1 MTIELY
7 PSTLC
12 FVIILYTSCS
22 AYNKPGY
29 SLGSLLV
36 FYLCTR
42 TGFVL
47 SILLAILA
55 STSYHS
61 FWAHCPPTTLT
72 LVVTTSPPSITFLAI
87 PPHSYLLHCLDQVGR
102 HPTYYC
108 LVSLLFLSFDLP
120 LYFRR
125 TAALSLLLVH

>member
-61 FWAHCPPTTLT
+61 FWAYCPPTTLT
-72 LVVTTSPPSITFLAI
+72 LLVTTPPPSITFLAI
-87 PPHSYLLHCLDQVGR
+87 PPHSYLYTVSIKQVDIPPITVLYLFCFFPLTYRCIFDELQHCL
-102 HPTYYC
+102 YC
-108 LVSLLFLSFDLP
+108 
-120 LYFRR
+120 
-125 TAALSLLLVH
+125 